1 MATKNVK
8 ENSTNQQNRKVLL
21 MQCPVTF
28 TLEVI
33 GGRWKPLLI
42 WHLKDGKK
50 RYSELRKSLP
60 QISEKMLIQ
69 QLRELEADG
78 LVIRKAKEVVPPFV
92 EYSLSKKGA
101 DLKALMDA
109 MATWGMKY
117 QRITNSEK

>member
-21 MQCPVTF
+21 TQCPVTF
-28 TLEVI
+28 TLEKI

-42 WHLKDGKK
+42 WHLTDGKK
-50 RYSELRKSLP
+50 RYNELRKSVP

-69 QLRELEADG
+69 QLRDLEADG
-78 LVIRKAKEVVPPFV
+78 LVVRKAKEIVPPFV

-117 QRITNSEK
+117 Q